1 MRLSAAPN
9 THGGNVRDDGGVT
22 SSEPAALLELALSS
36 ARAAGDLLLDGMYRE
51 LVVTTKS
58 SPTDV
63 VSEMDQAAEA
73 LLLDRLLGARPDDGI
88 LGEEGADTAG
98 TSGVRW
104 VVDPLDGTVNYLY
117 GMPGWAVSVA
127 AEVDGV
133 VHAPALGETYVATQ
147 GGGARLIDS
156 RGEHAMHVRP
166 CADLSA
172 ALVATG
178 FGYLP
183 ERRRTQAAV
192 VAQLLP
198 VVRDIRRAGACAID
212 LAWVAAGRLDAY
224 FERGAHRWDHA
235 AGALIAREAGARVEG
250 LRGVAE
256 GEDLIVCAVPSIF
269 PALHD
274 RLAEWGADQG

>member
-1 MRLSAAPN
+1 MASGRSA
-9 THGGNVRDDGGVT
+9 VRDDGRVT
-22 SSEPAALLELALSS
+22 TNSPTDLLDLALTS
-36 ARAAGDLLLDGMYRE
+36 ARAAGELLRDGVHRE
-51 LVVTTKS
+51 LIITTKS

-73 LLLDRLLGARPDDGI
+73 LLIELLLGARPDDGI
-88 LGEEGADTAG
+88 LGEEGAATAG

-127 AEVDGV
+127 AEIDGVAVAGV
-133 VHAPALGETYVATQ
+133 VHAPALGETYLASL
-147 GGGARLIDS
+147 GGGAILIDA
-156 RGEHAMHVRP
+156 RGEHPMRVRE
-166 CADLSA
+166 CDDLASA
-172 ALVATG
+172 LIATG
-178 FGYLP
+178 FGYLA
-183 ERRRTQAAV
+183 ERRRAQAAV

-212 LAWVAAGRLDAY
+212 LAWVAAGRLDGY

-235 AGALIAREAGARVEG
+235 AGALIAREAGAVVGG
-250 LRGVAE
+250 LRGQPE
-256 GEDLIVCAVPSIF
+256 GEDLILCAVPSVF

-274 RLAEWGADQG
+274 VLSEWGADSD